1 MATTRATPATATPP
15 LALPHE
21 GIASRAFGFAQKL
34 GRALMV
40 PVAVLPAAG
49 ILLGIGGGILGGV
62 TADTFHITSPF
73 ILGLLQVMK
82 ASGDAVFGA
91 LPLMFAIGVVIAL
104 TKNDGVAALAAGV
117 GYLVLLGAMSA
128 IAAIFGIPTGTV
140 LGFQTVDTGV
150 FGGIAMG
157 IVAASLFNRFH
168 LIKLPAYLGFFAGKR
183 FVPIVTALSAIFI
196 GLLLAFV
203 WAPILAG
210 LNLLASWSITQNTA
224 IGVLIYGLVERALL
238 PFGLH
243 HIWNALWFFQFG
255 TFTSASG
262 ETVKGLTNMCFAG
275 DAAHGGILAG
285 GYLFKMFGLVGA
297 ALAIWRAAKPEKRAP
312 IGSLM
317 ASAGF
322 TSFLTGITE
331 PIEYSFLFV
340 APVLY
345 VVHVF
350 LAGLAFPILYLL
362 GARLCYSFSHGAIDL
377 ALFSILDIKPWLVL
391 VIGPLYFLA
400 YFGLFYA
407 VIKWRNLKTPGR
419 EDEEAGDASPGLG
432 APGLPVR
439 EDQALAH
446 QLVLAFGG
454 KSNIKALDACITR
467 LRVSVADPSKVNRA
481 RLEALGAAGVVVVGN
496 NFQAI
501 YGPKSEGYKTEM
513 DEYMKAA
520 GPESELPEADLSA
533 TAAGA
538 PQPVTAKL
546 PDPAAAEKARSF
558 IQALGGIANI
568 QQVRAVA
575 ETRLRVIVREDAR
588 AIDAS
593 LQAAG
598 VNAVLRLP
606 HHILHLIVGPNADQ
620 YAAEMA
626 AQLV

>member
-1 MATTRATPATATPP
+1 MATTVGQAAQRTVA
-15 LALPHE
+15 PHE
-21 GIASRAFGFAQKL
+21 SIGSRAFGFAQKL

-49 ILLGIGGGILGGV
+49 ILLGIGGGLLGGV
-62 TADTFHITSPF
+62 DAGTFHITSSF

-82 ASGDAVFGA
+82 NSGDAVFGA

-104 TKNDGVAALAAGV
+104 TNNDGVAALAASV

-128 IAAIFGIPTGTV
+128 VANIFSIPTGTV

-150 FGGIAMG
+150 FGGIVMG
-157 IVAASLFNRFH
+157 IVAANLFNRYYR
-168 LIKLPAYLGFFAGKR
+168 IKLPAYLGFFAGKR
-183 FVPIVTALSAIFI
+183 FVPIATALSAIVM
-196 GLLLAFV
+196 GLILAFI

-210 LNLLASWSITQNTA
+210 LNGLANWSITQNPA
-224 IGVLIYGLVERALL
+224 IGVFIYGLVERSLL

-255 TFTSASG
+255 AFTTASG

-275 DAAHGGILAG
+275 DPQNGGILAG

-297 ALAIWRAAKPEKRAP
+297 ALAIWRTAKPAKRAQ

-317 ASAGF
+317 SSAGF

-340 APVLY
+340 APFLY
-345 VVHVF
+345 VIHVF

-377 ALFSILDIKPWLVL
+377 LLFSILDIKPWMVL
-391 VIGPLYFLA
+391 IVGPLYFLA
-400 YFGLFYA
+400 YFGLFYT

-419 EDEEAGDASPGLG
+419 EDEEAEEVAPGLLV
-432 APGLPVR
+432 PGLPVR
-439 EDQALAH
+439 KEQAFAY

-454 KSNIKALDACITR
+454 KSNITDLDACITR
-467 LRVSVADPSKVNRA
+467 LRVSVADPGKVNQA
-481 RLEALGAAGVVVVGN
+481 RLKALGAAGVVVVGN
-496 NFQAI
+496 NMQAI
-501 YGPKSEGYKTEM
+501 YGPKSEGYKIDM
-513 DEYMKAA
+513 DEYMQVA
-520 GPESELPEADLSA
+520 GPEAELSETDLIA
-533 TAAGA
+533 TAVTA

-546 PDPAAAEKARSF
+546 RDSAAGDKARSF
-558 IQALGGIANI
+558 IQGLGGVKNI
-568 QQVRAVA
+568 KKVEAVA
-575 ETRLRVIVREDAR
+575 ETRLRVVVGDDRQVNDAT
-588 AIDAS
+588 
-593 LQAAG
+593 LQTAG
-598 VNAVLRLP
+598 VNAVMRLP
-606 HHILHLIVGPNADQ
+606 NRIMHLVVGSNADQ

-626 AQLV
+626 GQLA